1 MYKKEF
7 TNGQFLLFGFFFQE
21 KLSCF
26 QQRIGFLWI
35 FIPMCSRVQVGTTLV
50 FLFVSFSCP
59 LSYCDVAAAESVV
72 CFIKFY
78 YCLLTLKVKIWN
90 DFYLCF
96 K

>member
-7 TNGQFLLFGFFFQE
+7 TNGQFLLFGVFFQE

-50 FLFVSFSCP
+50 FLMFR
-59 LSYCDVAAAESVV
+59 SVV
-72 CFIKFY
+72 HFLIVTWQRRNQLCVLLNFIIVY
-78 YCLLTLKVKIWN
+78 SLLR
-90 DFYLCF
+90 
-96 K
+96 